1 VTSKA
6 GYWIGGGL
14 LACAVAGAILWGVV
28 AFGHIISTIDDFQH
42 VAIPASETVRLDARK
57 YVIYVE
63 GPNADEVVPPV
74 RIAIT
79 DDRTGQPV
87 SLQDYSSSLTY
98 SFDTTGSAE
107 ATVTPPDA
115 GTYRVRTSGVDDG
128 SGYQIAIGESIGGRI
143 VSAVVGAF
151 AVGGVLGVAGIGL
164 LIATGVRRSRRRQQ
178 QPPPGSLPGLG
189 V

>member
-1 VTSKA
+1 MTSKA

-14 LACAVAGAILWGVV
+14 LVCAVAGAILWAVV
-28 AFGHIISTIDDFQH
+28 AFSHIVSTIDDFQH
-42 VAIPASETVRLDARK
+42 VAIPASETVRLEARK
-57 YVIYVE
+57 YVVYIE

-79 DDRTGQPV
+79 DERTETDVP
-87 SLQDYSSSLTY
+87 LRDYSSSLTY
-98 SFDTTGSAE
+98 SFNTTGSAQ
-107 ATVTPPDA
+107 ATVTPPHA
-115 GTYRVRTSGVDDG
+115 GTYRVRTAADDSA
-128 SGYQIAIGESIGGRI
+128 SGYQLAIGESIGGKI

-151 AVGGVLGVAGIGL
+151 VVGGVLGIAGLGL

-178 QPPPGSLPGLG
+178 QPPGASLPGLG